1 MKKIKSSMLIVMIAI
16 GFASFVS
23 CNNNK
28 NAQTADGSDSTAVVN
43 EALEDQEVAE
53 MSAFINSVA
62 SCLDSIQ
69 VQENMIFNHP
79 EAHNRQAAHAYT
91 TQIVQG
97 AACTQAAADRRTHCE
112 EQGTGKV
119 VEADYRQP
127 AEDGG
132 IPQRTVG

>member
-53 MSAFINSVA
+53 MSA
-62 SCLDSIQ
+62 
-69 VQENMIFNHP
+69 
-79 EAHNRQAAHAYT
+79 
-91 TQIVQG
+91 
-97 AACTQAAADRRTHCE
+97 
-112 EQGTGKV
+112 
-119 VEADYRQP
+119 
-127 AEDGG
+127 
-132 IPQRTVG
+132 